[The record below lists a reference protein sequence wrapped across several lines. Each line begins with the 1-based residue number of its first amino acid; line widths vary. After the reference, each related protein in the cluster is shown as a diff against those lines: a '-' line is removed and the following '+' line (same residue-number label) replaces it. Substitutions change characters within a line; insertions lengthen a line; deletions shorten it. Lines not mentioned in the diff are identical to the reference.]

1 MACPLNAILNPV
13 DRSTQTSS
21 VPATGDDDNDATISE
36 ASTEI
41 IDERM
46 LDEETPEDET
56 LKINTLTKHQQSP
69 PGTDSGIDIS
79 ERKGTIPSTDI
90 GSLYSRRT
98 SPSPT
103 LVAMPTPP
111 SKNHLH
117 YFTNDPPSPSLGTN
131 PRRFSIFN
139 ALLNHPELTL
149 EFSKQLEIEDLISLY
164 AISKV
169 FHYLVN
175 GRFTAMI
182 LGQCNGKASESSK
195 TFIFRCYKSLC
206 MRDPAR
212 RLNETKPDEL
222 RFIPS
227 FRWLRMILFREAV
240 VDDILQSLA
249 AEGHRLPKRTRL
261 TIKKIWF
268 TIDISDNAR
277 RIGLMHNTTFWSDK
291 DLFLATMFF
300 LKLDMRLTHPTAG
313 NGEIGLRKMLLGQ
326 RSLSTLAKVLKR
338 EEMRTQV
345 DMLRMIV
352 RFNYEPPRHRQMD
365 IMGVP
370 SHEIGRLQYEGWG
383 AKNTK
388 FIQID
393 ELVMRESV
401 KRKLNLQNYY
411 VDMMIYG
418 YINKKT
424 FQDIRTPMREQ
435 EDEAEEGGG
444 DDTGSDGNE
453 EVNQSGFE
461 TDMEGEEE
469 GSAGEN
475 GEDVA
480 MDYYG

>member
-1 MACPLNAILNPV
+1 
-13 DRSTQTSS
+13 
-21 VPATGDDDNDATISE
+21 
-36 ASTEI
+36 
-41 IDERM
+41 
-46 LDEETPEDET
+46 
-56 LKINTLTKHQQSP
+56 
-69 PGTDSGIDIS
+69 
-79 ERKGTIPSTDI
+79 
-90 GSLYSRRT
+90 
-98 SPSPT
+98 
-103 LVAMPTPP
+103 
-111 SKNHLH
+111 
-117 YFTNDPPSPSLGTN
+117 
-131 PRRFSIFN
+131 
-139 ALLNHPELTL
+139 
-149 EFSKQLEIEDLISLY
+149 
-164 AISKV
+164 
-169 FHYLVN
+169 
-175 GRFTAMI
+175 
-182 LGQCNGKASESSK
+182 
-195 TFIFRCYKSLC
+195 
-206 MRDPAR
+206 
-212 RLNETKPDEL
+212 
-222 RFIPS
+222 
-227 FRWLRMILFREAV
+227 
-240 VDDILQSLA
+240 
-249 AEGHRLPKRTRL
+249 
-261 TIKKIWF
+261 
-268 TIDISDNAR
+268 
-277 RIGLMHNTTFWSDK
+277 
-291 DLFLATMFF
+291 
-300 LKLDMRLTHPTAG
+300 
-313 NGEIGLRKMLLGQ
+313 MLLGQ